1 MKVFVIS
8 LPDSGERR
16 RSAQQQLDRAGVPFE
31 FFDAIRGDIAIRD
44 CIFEGFD
51 ETSYLLNTGRHAVI
65 GEIGCFASHRELW
78 RHCVELNEPL
88 VILEDDFNV
97 LPRFKNALRAAANII
112 DTVGFVRLQTT
123 LRAKQAKIA
132 KVSGF
137 QLGRFVKAPHG
148 MMCYCLSPKV
158 ARHFLEETRIIHA
171 PVDVFMKKYW
181 EHGQP
186 LYALTPFTIAPSVL
200 SVETTIEDRNK
211 GRKSFRTAQRRFRR
225 KANWYLRR
233 WIFNLRMRFQ
243 RSPVGDK
250 PVNRSDLQE
259 PVSSSR

>member
-8 LPDSGERR
+8 LSDSGERR
-16 RSAQQQLDRAGVPFE
+16 RSAEQQLNQAGVPFE

-78 RHCVELNEPL
+78 RHCVELNEPI
-88 VILEDDFNV
+88 VIMEDDFNA
-97 LPRFKNALRAAANII
+97 LPQFKNALHAAADII
-112 DTVGFVRLQTT
+112 STVGFVRLQTT
-123 LRAKQAKIA
+123 LRAKQTRIGE
-132 KVSGF
+132 VHGF

-158 ARHFLEETRIIHA
+158 ARHFLEETRVIHA

-186 LYALTPFTIAPSVL
+186 LYALTPFTVAPSVL
-200 SVETTIEDRNK
+200 SVETTIEGRNK

-225 KANWYLRR
+225 KTNWYIRR
-233 WIFNLRMRFQ
+233 WLFNWRMRF
-243 RSPVGDK
+243 RRNPLVRK
-250 PVNRSDLQE
+250 IANRRGIGERATSA
-259 PVSSSR
+259 